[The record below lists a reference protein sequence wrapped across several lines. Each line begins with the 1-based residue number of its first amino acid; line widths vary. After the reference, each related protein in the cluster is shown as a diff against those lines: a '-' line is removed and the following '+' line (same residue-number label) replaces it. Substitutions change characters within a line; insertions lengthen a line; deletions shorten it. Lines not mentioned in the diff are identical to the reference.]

1 MLLHVPASLD
11 GLLSLFSSCFTQPTF
26 QTFRALVVGQIA
38 QTRRRTVCGMLVGAR
53 LSGVWHH
60 ARAHR
65 FFSCARW
72 SVDELGLRLAALICQ
87 RLLAPEEP
95 VLIAVDDSLC
105 RRRGR
110 KVHGAFWHRDVAAN
124 SEGLVAAWGNSWVVA
139 GIVVRLPF
147 LIRPICLPVLFRLW
161 RPKRKQF
168 SKDRR
173 DPQRPGKPELAR
185 EMVDL
190 LAGRLGDRELHLV
203 GDSAYATKIWRGL
216 ERVSVT
222 FRTRANTTLYGPT
235 PPPSGKR
242 GYPRR
247 WGARLGTA
255 AQIAAQPST
264 RFSKHTIH
272 CYGHTQTARIAT
284 VDCLWTPLG
293 SQTPLRLIIAR
304 STTRASSEMIALLT
318 SDLTTTPAQ
327 IIERYADR
335 WPIEVS
341 FENGKQH
348 FGIGHPRN
356 RTTKAVNRT
365 VPFQYL
371 AMSLTITWY
380 ALHGH
385 HPDVVTEH
393 RQRAPWYLTKTTP
406 SFEDMLAK
414 LRRVILAAQY
424 HPRQA
429 HTPTNQEII
438 QVQQAWAAAGL

>member
-38 QTRRRTVCGMLVGAR
+38 QTQRRTVCGMLVGAR

-72 SVDELGLRLAALICQ
+72 SADELGLRLAVLICQ
-87 RLLAPEEP
+87 RLLAPGAP

-110 KVHGAFWHRDVAAN
+110 QVHGAFWHRDVTAN
-124 SEGLVAAWGNSWVVA
+124 SQGLVAAWGNSWVVA
-139 GIVVRLPF
+139 GIVLELAF
-147 LIRPICLPVLFRLW
+147 LKRAVCLPVLFRLW

-168 SKDRR
+168 GYHS
-173 DPQRPGKPELAR
+173 DPERPGKPELAR

-190 LAGRLGDRELHLV
+190 LASRLADRELHLV
-203 GDSAYATKIWRGL
+203 GDSAYATKTWRGL
-216 ERVSVT
+216 TRATVT
-222 FRTRANTTLYGPT
+222 FRARASTTLYGPT
-235 PPPSGKR
+235 PPPSGRR

-247 WGARLGTA
+247 WGARLGTP
-255 AQIAAQPST
+255 AQITEDPNT
-264 RFSKHTIH
+264 RFSKHTIR
-272 CYGHTQTARIAT
+272 CYGHTQTATIT
-284 VDCLWTPLG
+284 TINCLWKPLG
-293 SQTPLRLIIAR
+293 SETPLRLIIAR
-304 STTRASSEMIALLT
+304 ERTKHDSPQIALLT
-318 SDLTTTPAQ
+318 SDLSTNPAQ
-327 IIERYADR
+327 IIERYANR
-335 WPIEVS
+335 WPIEVC
-341 FENGKQH
+341 FEQAKQL
-348 FGIGHPRN
+348 FGVGHPRN
-356 RTTKAVNRT
+356 RTPNAVHRT

-371 AMSLTITWY
+371 AMSLTTTWY

-385 HPDVVTEH
+385 HPDIISEH
-393 RQRAPWYLTKTTP
+393 RRRAPWYLTKTTP
-406 SFEDMLAK
+406 SFADMLAK

-424 HPRQA
+424 HPEQTR
-429 HTPTNQEII
+429 TPTNQEIA